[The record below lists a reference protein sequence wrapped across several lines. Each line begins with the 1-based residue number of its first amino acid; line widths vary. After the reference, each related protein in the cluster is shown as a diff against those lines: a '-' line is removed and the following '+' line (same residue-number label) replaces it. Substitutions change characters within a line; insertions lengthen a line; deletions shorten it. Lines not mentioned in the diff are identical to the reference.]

1 MNKRLNELRDKIAH
15 LFCTTVPPKADHHM
29 IAVKF
34 GFDAALSELKK
45 GCPCG
50 GVILADTE
58 DWPVPICNS
67 CYEFNRKQ
75 FLSEL
80 VPLLRECRD
89 AIQDQLARANQA
101 IETDCPQCD
110 YQCGGCIRSIDD
122 MESMKKR
129 IDATLDGIEGEKK

>member
-1 MNKRLNELRDKIAH
+1 MTMKNKIEE
-15 LFCTTVPPKADHHM
+15 
-29 IAVKF
+29 
-34 GFDAALSELKK
+34 AALSYGKK
-45 GCPCG
+45 ENCPAPNENPYITKKCEEAITVHFKRG
-50 GVILADTE
+50 A
-58 DWPVPICNS
+58 S
-67 CYEFNRKQ
+67 FA
-75 FLSEL
+75 LSEL

-129 IDATLDGIEGEKK
+129 IDATLDGIEGEKKWK

>member
-1 MNKRLNELRDKIAH
+1 MTMKNKIEEAAKKIGYKNDPTSQVIAQH
-15 LFCTTVPPKADHHM
+15 EFKAG
-29 IAVKF
+29 ASF
-34 GFDAALSELKK
+34 A
-45 GCPCG
+45 
-50 GVILADTE
+50 
-58 DWPVPICNS
+58 
-67 CYEFNRKQ
+67 
-75 FLSEL
+75 LSEL